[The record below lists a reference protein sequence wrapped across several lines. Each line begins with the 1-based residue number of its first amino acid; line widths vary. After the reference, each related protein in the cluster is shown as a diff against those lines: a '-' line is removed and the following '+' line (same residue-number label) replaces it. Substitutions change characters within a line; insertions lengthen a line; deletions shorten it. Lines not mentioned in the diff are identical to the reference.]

1 MANSKTGNREPDTEL
16 QELYR
21 HSQSLLR
28 LSRALESA
36 QSYDEVLSAAQQEIN
51 ATIGYPT
58 VWVYLFSDDL
68 SYAVPLAAG
77 GTISETIMTDEST
90 LRLTITG
97 DPMLEEIATAKDI
110 VVVEDA
116 CTDPRTN
123 KEIVNRLGNRT
134 IINAPI
140 IFFDRH
146 LGCIGMGTFGD
157 EGVRVPSEHERTYLT
172 AVSSHLAITLDR
184 IHLLSTRKQA
194 ERALKEQQDLLIEAQ
209 HIAHIGNWWH
219 DMVTGELYWSDEF
232 FDIIGIEPQEITVGL
247 GAKYIHPDDLPIMQ
261 KAMAESAAGRI
272 ELEHEFRIV
281 RPDGE
286 IRWIHNR
293 WRRVN
298 DDDGNEIKRVGTHQD
313 ITERKLREQELE
325 RYKNHLEDEVQ
336 QRTAELML
344 ARDAAETANRA
355 KSVFLAN
362 MSHELR
368 TPLNAILGF
377 SRIISDDSHLDN
389 GQRETLGIINRSGE
403 HLLQLIND
411 VLEMAKIEAGHL
423 QLSHIPFDL
432 GNLIRDVVELMQI
445 RCREKGLELKLDQS
459 SKFPRF
465 IKGDEGRLRQI
476 LLNLLSN
483 AVKFTEHGGVT
494 VRLKVRN
501 NNHTHLLIEIE
512 DSGHGIKINEL
523 DRIFKPFVQLSE
535 DASRQGT
542 GLGLAITQQFV
553 ELMGGRIEVES
564 EPGKGTLFRIDLPL
578 EALDENEISHF
589 ESKLSGKVI
598 GLAPGQPAYRILIAE
613 DQRDNQLL
621 LSRLMNELGL
631 EIKVAENGK
640 QCVDIFQ
647 QWQPNLI
654 WMDRRM
660 PVLDGGEATRR
671 IRNLPGGDKVKIIA
685 VTASVLSEQR
695 QEMVSAGMDDFVNKP
710 YRFEELYDCL
720 ARHLGLRY
728 RYADAVITSRHRTL
742 LAPEELAQV
751 ESELR
756 HHLQHALESLDGER
770 ITEVVDQIAKSH
782 SELGELLTHMVVE
795 FDYPSIL
802 ATLREVETHND

>member
-1 MANSKTGNREPDTEL
+1 MAESKTINREPETEL

-28 LSRALESA
+28 LSRVLESA
-36 QSYDEVLSAAQQEIN
+36 QSYNEVLSAAQQEIN

-77 GTISETIMTDEST
+77 GSTSETIMTDEST

-97 DPMLEEIATAKDI
+97 DPMLEEIASAKDI

-116 CTDPRTN
+116 RTDPRTN
-123 KEIVNRLGNRT
+123 KEIVEKVGNRT

-157 EGVRVPSEHERTYLT
+157 EGIRVPSEYERTYLT
-172 AVSSHLAITLDR
+172 AVSSHLAVTLDR
-184 IHLLSTRKQA
+184 IHLLHTRTQA
-194 ERALKEQQDLLIEAQ
+194 ERALQEKQDLLIEAQ

-219 DMVTGELYWSDEF
+219 DMVTGEIYWSEEF
-232 FDIIGIEPQEITVGL
+232 FRIIGIEPQTVTTEL
-247 GAKYIHPDDLPIMQ
+247 GMKFLHPDDLPDMQ
-261 KAMAESAAGRI
+261 KTMAESAAGRM
-272 ELEHEFRIV
+272 ENEHEFRII

-286 IRWIHNR
+286 IRWIHNS

-298 DDDGNEIKRVGTHQD
+298 DDEGNEIKRVGTHQD

-377 SRIISDDSHLDN
+377 SRILSDDSHLGS
-389 GQRETLGIINRSGE
+389 GQRETLSIINRSGE

-423 QLSHIPFDL
+423 QLSHLPFDL
-432 GNLIRDVVELMQI
+432 GNLVRDVVELMQI

-459 SKFPRF
+459 SEFPCF

-494 VRLKVRN
+494 VRLKVHN
-501 NNHTHLLIEIE
+501 NSNTRLLIEVE
-512 DSGHGIKINEL
+512 DTGRGINNNEL
-523 DRIFKPFVQLSE
+523 DLIFKPFVQLSE
-535 DASRQGT
+535 DASRHGT
-542 GLGLAITQQFV
+542 GLGLAITRQFV
-553 ELMGGRIEVES
+553 ELMGGWIDVES
-564 EPGKGTLFRIDLPL
+564 EPGKGTRFRIDLPL
-578 EALDENEISHF
+578 EALDENEIAHF
-589 ESKLSGKVI
+589 ESEWSGKVI

-640 QCVDIFQ
+640 QCIDIFQ
-647 QWQPNLI
+647 QWQPDLI

-660 PVLDGGEATRR
+660 PVLDGVEATRR
-671 IRNLPGGDKVKIIA
+671 IRSLPGGDKVKIIA

-695 QEMVSAGMDDFVNKP
+695 QELGRAGMDDFVNKP
-710 YRFEELYDCL
+710 YRFEELYDCM
-720 ARHLGLRY
+720 AQHLGLHY
-728 RYADAVITSRHRTL
+728 LYAEDVSAPRPTQPLTPAM
-742 LAPEELAQV
+742 LATVDP
-751 ESELR
+751 ELR
-756 HHLQHALESLDGER
+756 GRLRLALESLHSSHIFDA
-770 ITEVVDQIAKSH
+770 ITQVGVTNPELAVILSRMVD
-782 SELGELLTHMVVE
+782 E
-795 FDYPSIL
+795 FDYPTVL
-802 ATLREVETHND
+802 DALNQTKP

>member
-1 MANSKTGNREPDTEL
+1 MAKSKANSSKPETEL

-21 HSQSLLR
+21 NSQSLLR

-36 QSYDEVLSAAQQEIN
+36 RSYDEVIHAAQQEIN
-51 ATIGYPT
+51 ATIGYPN

-77 GTISETIMTDEST
+77 GTVSETVMTDEST
-90 LRLTITG
+90 LRLTIAG
-97 DPMLEEIATAKDI
+97 DPMMEEIAAAEDI

-116 CTDPRTN
+116 RTDPRTN
-123 KEIVNRLGNRT
+123 KEIVEKLGNRT

-146 LGCIGMGTFGD
+146 LGCVGMGTFGD
-157 EGVRVPSEHERTYLT
+157 EGIRVPSEHERTYLK
-172 AVSSHLAITLDR
+172 AVSSHLAVTLDR
-184 IHLLSTRKQA
+184 IHLLLTRKQA
-194 ERALKEQQDLLIEAQ
+194 ERALQEQQDLLLEAQ

-219 DMVTGELYWSDEF
+219 DMVTGEIYWSDEF
-232 FDIIGIEPQEITVGL
+232 FRIIGIEPQPVTSKL
-247 GAKYIHPDDLPIMQ
+247 GMKYLHPDDLPVML
-261 KAMAESAAGRI
+261 KAMEESAAGRM
-272 ELEHEFRIV
+272 ENEHEFRII
-281 RPDGE
+281 RPDGK

-293 WRRVN
+293 WRRIN
-298 DDDGNEIKRVGTHQD
+298 DTEGNEIKRVGTHQD

-377 SRIISDDSHLDN
+377 SRLLSDDSQLDS
-389 GQRETLGIINRSGE
+389 GQHENLNIINRSGE

-423 QLSHIPFDL
+423 QLSHSPFDL
-432 GNLIRDVVELMQI
+432 GNLVRDVVELMQV

-465 IKGDEGRLRQI
+465 IRGDEGRLRQI

-483 AVKFTEHGGVT
+483 AAKFTEHGGVT
-494 VRLKVRN
+494 VRLRVLN
-501 NNHTHLLIEIE
+501 SNHTHLLIEVE
-512 DSGHGIKINEL
+512 DSGPGINSNEL

-542 GLGLAITQQFV
+542 GLGLAITRQFV

-578 EALDENEISHF
+578 EAVEENEISHF
-589 ESKLSGKVI
+589 ESEWSGKII

-613 DQRDNQLL
+613 DQHDNQLL

-647 QWQPNLI
+647 QWQPDLI

-660 PVLDGGEATRR
+660 PFLDGVEATRR
-671 IRNLPGGDKVKIIA
+671 IRSMPGGDKVKIVA
-685 VTASVLSEQR
+685 LTASVLSEQR
-695 QEMVSAGMDDFVNKP
+695 QELVDAGMDDFVNKP

-720 ARHLGLRY
+720 ARHLGLHY
-728 RYADAVITSRHRTL
+728 HYADRVISSHHRTL
-742 LAPEELAQV
+742 LTPEELAQV
-751 ESELR
+751 ESPLR
-756 HHLQHALESLDGER
+756 HRLQHALESLDGEH
-770 ITEVVDQIAKSH
+770 IAEVVAQISKSH
-782 SELGELLTHMVVE
+782 SALGEILNRLVEE

-802 ATLREVETHND
+802 ATLREVETHNE

>member
-1 MANSKTGNREPDTEL
+1 MAKSKTSNRKPETEL

-21 HSQSLLR
+21 HSQSLVR

-36 QSYDEVLSAAQQEIN
+36 QSYNEVLSAAQHEIN

-68 SYAVPLAAG
+68 SYAVPLAADG
-77 GTISETIMTDEST
+77 STSESIMTDEST
-90 LRLTITG
+90 LRLTIPG
-97 DPMLEEIATAKDI
+97 DPMLEEIAAAKDI

-116 CTDPRTN
+116 RTDPRTN
-123 KEIVNRLGNRT
+123 KEIVEKLGNRT

-172 AVSSHLAITLDR
+172 AVSSHLAVTLDR
-184 IHLLSTRKQA
+184 IHLLHARTQA
-194 ERALKEQQDLLIEAQ
+194 EKELQEKQDLLLEAQ
-209 HIAHIGNWWH
+209 SIAHIGNWWH
-219 DMVTGELYWSDEF
+219 DMVTGEIYWSDEF
-232 FDIIGIEPQEITVGL
+232 FRIIGIEPQPVTTEL
-247 GAKYIHPDDLPIMQ
+247 GMKYLHPDDLPVML
-261 KAMAESAAGRI
+261 KAMEESAAGRM
-272 ELEHEFRIV
+272 ENEHEFRIV
-281 RPDGE
+281 RADGE
-286 IRWIHNR
+286 IHWIHNR
-293 WRRVN
+293 WRRIN
-298 DDDGNEIKRVGTHQD
+298 DAEGNEIKRVGTHQD
-313 ITERKLREQELE
+313 ITEQKLREQELE

-377 SRIISDDSHLDN
+377 SRILSDDSHLDG
-389 GQRETLGIINRSGE
+389 GQRETLSIINRSGE

-423 QLSHIPFDL
+423 QLSHSPFDL
-432 GNLIRDVVELMQI
+432 GNLVRDVVELMQI
-445 RCREKGLELKLDQS
+445 RCMEKGLELKLDQS

-501 NNHTHLLIEIE
+501 NNHTHLLIEVE
-512 DSGHGIKINEL
+512 DTGPGINANEL
-523 DRIFKPFVQLSE
+523 DHIFKPFVQLSE

-542 GLGLAITQQFV
+542 GLGLAITRQFV
-553 ELMGGRIEVES
+553 ELMGGQIDVES

-578 EALDENEISHF
+578 DAVDENDISQF
-589 ESKLSGKVI
+589 ENGASGKVI

-647 QWQPNLI
+647 QWKPDLI

-660 PVLDGGEATRR
+660 PVLDGVEATRR
-671 IRNLPGGDKVKIIA
+671 IRALPGGDKVKIVA

-695 QEMVSAGMDDFVNKP
+695 QELVDAGMDDFVNKP
-710 YRFEELYDCL
+710 YRFEELYDCM
-720 ARHLGLRY
+720 AQHLGLHY
-728 RYADAVITSRHRTL
+728 LYADDVSAPRPTQPLTPAM
-742 LAPEELAQV
+742 LATVDP
-751 ESELR
+751 ELR
-756 HHLQHALESLDGER
+756 GRLQLALESLHSSHISDAIIQVGVNNPELAVILSR
-770 ITEVVDQIAKSH
+770 MVD
-782 SELGELLTHMVVE
+782 E
-795 FDYPSIL
+795 FDYPTIL
-802 ATLREVETHND
+802 DALNQTKP

>member
-1 MANSKTGNREPDTEL
+1 MAESKTINREPETEL

-28 LSRALESA
+28 LSRVLESA
-36 QSYDEVLSAAQQEIN
+36 QSYNEVLSAAQQEIN

-77 GTISETIMTDEST
+77 GSTSETIMTDEST

-97 DPMLEEIATAKDI
+97 DPMLEEIASAKDI

-116 CTDPRTN
+116 RTDPRTN
-123 KEIVNRLGNRT
+123 KEIVEKVGNRT

-157 EGVRVPSEHERTYLT
+157 EGIRVPSEYERTYLT
-172 AVSSHLAITLDR
+172 AVSSHLAVTLDR
-184 IHLLSTRKQA
+184 IHLLHTRTQA
-194 ERALKEQQDLLIEAQ
+194 ERALQEKQDLLIEAQ

-219 DMVTGELYWSDEF
+219 DMVTGEIYWSEEF
-232 FDIIGIEPQEITVGL
+232 FRIIGIEPQTVTTEL
-247 GAKYIHPDDLPIMQ
+247 GMKFLHPDDLPDMQ
-261 KAMAESAAGRI
+261 KTMAESAAGRM
-272 ELEHEFRIV
+272 ENEHEFRII

-286 IRWIHNR
+286 IRWIHNS

-298 DDDGNEIKRVGTHQD
+298 DDEGNEIKRVGTHQD

-377 SRIISDDSHLDN
+377 SRILSDDSHLGS
-389 GQRETLGIINRSGE
+389 GQRETLSIINRSGE

-423 QLSHIPFDL
+423 QLSHLPFDL
-432 GNLIRDVVELMQI
+432 GNLVRDVVELMQI

-459 SKFPRF
+459 SEFPCF

-494 VRLKVRN
+494 VRLKVHN
-501 NNHTHLLIEIE
+501 NSNTRLLIEVE
-512 DSGHGIKINEL
+512 DTGRGINNNEL
-523 DRIFKPFVQLSE
+523 DLIFKPFVQLSE
-535 DASRQGT
+535 DASRHGT
-542 GLGLAITQQFV
+542 GLGLAITRQFV
-553 ELMGGRIEVES
+553 ELMGGWIDVES
-564 EPGKGTLFRIDLPL
+564 EPGKGTRFRIDLPL
-578 EALDENEISHF
+578 EALDENEIAHF
-589 ESKLSGKVI
+589 ESEWSGKVI

-640 QCVDIFQ
+640 QCIDIFQ
-647 QWQPNLI
+647 QWQPDLI

-660 PVLDGGEATRR
+660 PVLDGVEATRR
-671 IRNLPGGDKVKIIA
+671 IRSLPGGDKVKIIA

-695 QEMVSAGMDDFVNKP
+695 QELGRAGMDDFVNKP
-710 YRFEELYDCL
+710 YRFEELYDCM
-720 ARHLGLRY
+720 AQHLGLHY
-728 RYADAVITSRHRTL
+728 LYAEDVSAPRPTQPLTPAM
-742 LAPEELAQV
+742 LATVDPD
-751 ESELR
+751 LR
-756 HHLQHALESLDGER
+756 GRLRLALESLHSSHIFDA
-770 ITEVVDQIAKSH
+770 ITQVGVTNPELAVILSRMVD
-782 SELGELLTHMVVE
+782 E
-795 FDYPSIL
+795 FDYPTVL
-802 ATLREVETHND
+802 DALNQTKP

>member
-1 MANSKTGNREPDTEL
+1 MTKSTTSNRKPETEL

-68 SYAVPLAAG
+68 SYAVPLAAD
-77 GTISETIMTDEST
+77 GTTSETIMTDEST
-90 LRLTITG
+90 LRLTIAG
-97 DPMLEEIATAKDI
+97 DPMMEEIAAAKDI

-116 CTDPRTN
+116 RTDPRTN
-123 KEIVNRLGNRT
+123 KEIVEKLGNRT

-140 IFFDRH
+140 IFFERH

-157 EGVRVPSEHERTYLT
+157 EGIRVPSEHERTYLT
-172 AVSSHLAITLDR
+172 AVSSHLAVTLDR
-184 IHLLSTRKQA
+184 IHLLITRKQA
-194 ERALKEQQDLLIEAQ
+194 EKELLEKQELLLEAQ
-209 HIAHIGNWWH
+209 SIAHIGNWWH
-219 DMVTGELYWSDEF
+219 DMVSGEIFWSDEF
-232 FDIIGIEPQEITVGL
+232 FRIIGIEPQPVTTEL
-247 GAKYIHPDDLPIMQ
+247 GMKYLHPDDLPVML
-261 KAMAESAAGRI
+261 KAMEESAAGRM
-272 ELEHEFRIV
+272 ENEHEFRIV
-281 RPDGE
+281 RADGE

-293 WRRVN
+293 WRRIN
-298 DDDGNEIKRVGTHQD
+298 DAEGNEIKRVGTHQD

-377 SRIISDDSHLDN
+377 SRLLSDDSQLAG
-389 GQRETLGIINRSGE
+389 GQRETLSIINRSGE

-423 QLSHIPFDL
+423 QLSHSPFDL
-432 GNLIRDVVELMQI
+432 GNLVRDVVELMQI

-476 LLNLLSN
+476 LLNLLGN

-501 NNHTHLLIEIE
+501 NNHTHLLIEVE
-512 DSGHGIKINEL
+512 DTGPGISTDEQEK
-523 DRIFKPFVQLSE
+523 IFKPFIQLSE

-542 GLGLAITQQFV
+542 GLGLTITQQFV
-553 ELMGGRIEVES
+553 EMMGGQIEVES

-578 EALDENEISHF
+578 EALDESEISHF
-589 ESKLSGKVI
+589 ESEWSGKVI
-598 GLAPGQPAYRILIAE
+598 GLTPGQPAYRILIAE

-647 QWQPNLI
+647 QWQPDLI

-660 PVLDGGEATRR
+660 PVLDGVEATRR
-671 IRNLPGGDKVKIIA
+671 IRSLPGGDKVKIVA

-695 QEMVSAGMDDFVNKP
+695 QELGKAGMDDFVNKP
-710 YRFEELYDCL
+710 YRFEELYDCM
-720 ARHLGLRY
+720 AQHLGLHY
-728 RYADAVITSRHRTL
+728 LYADDVSAPRPTQPLTPAM
-742 LAPEELAQV
+742 LATVDP
-751 ESELR
+751 ELR
-756 HHLQHALESLDGER
+756 GRLRLALESLHSSHISDA
-770 ITEVVDQIAKSH
+770 ITQVGVTNPELAVILSRMVD
-782 SELGELLTHMVVE
+782 E
-795 FDYPSIL
+795 FDYPTIL
-802 ATLREVETHND
+802 DALSQTKP